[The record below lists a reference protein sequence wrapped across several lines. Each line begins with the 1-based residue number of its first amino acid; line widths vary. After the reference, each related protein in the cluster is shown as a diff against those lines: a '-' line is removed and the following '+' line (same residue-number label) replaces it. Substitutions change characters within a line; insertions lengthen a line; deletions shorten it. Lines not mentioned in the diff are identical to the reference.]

1 MINSRGYDYR
11 FSDYIANKDIINGI
25 KSFDLHNLKHVDSSL
40 YKSLELILG
49 TTVGNDRY
57 IHDYNQYGIRN
68 IPLTG
73 DTLKYIGDKFKAGL
87 YNLDGDRIYS
97 FLNVLDEQT
106 QQTEHTYVYEVL
118 ASKTK
123 EFNKVRIPVYI
134 DEGNTT
140 TGIVKDD
147 YIKAILNLD
156 IEINYLERKGVQY
169 PADLMYEANL
179 LYNTGTKDYDQISRH
194 IAQSEKQYFREP
206 YMYKGYGDRT
216 GMETSGMDE
225 YTLTPMSYMTNM
237 QRTGKYSKFTRHRNS
252 RGNHSYRTKV
262 EFFNTADGTLKE
274 VSKLLATKREIMT
287 KHELMEM
294 EDYDSRDRINLVTH
308 QDMVWGVTKS
318 MIGSNSRNLGYDS
331 AIQFMYAMTYL
342 QNFPTV
348 YIGFEEEDSQDVY
361 LDNEKTIIDDKG
373 LKRVGFITVTFL
385 NFKELGLHPSQYN
398 TKDMYARTCCDY
410 SDNSRF
416 NIRIAVPKGVPNLM
430 YKGQSVKGSE
440 IILMPGYVEYD
451 NNKFVTAEL
460 GLGPEK
466 PFRVLD
472 DVKHM
477 VIHHGFYTDN
487 TSVLNRIDGSKVN
500 DKDNV
505 LKLYRMA
512 IRNRITKIP
521 YDKNWEN
528 AYDNGFT
535 YDREVV
541 CNFGGWVFPPMRLS
555 AIGYATSNSYDNLG
569 LSTVSYVEYDRPYR
583 IGYTE
588 QYTRQY
594 HGPFGNSLTNIYRK
608 AKEKNGIW
616 CNMQL
621 NYMCARE
628 YVGLQPIFKRLLHG
642 SHANTKSGTIN
653 NS

>member
-1 MINSRGYDYR
+1 MINSWHYDTRIGFYT
-11 FSDYIANKDIINGI
+11 ANKDIMTET
-25 KSFDLHNLKHVDSSL
+25 KSFDLHNLKHADSSL
-40 YKSLELILG
+40 YESLKLILG
-49 TTVGNDRY
+49 TTVGNEKY
-57 IHDYNQYGIRN
+57 IHDYNRYGIRN

-87 YNLDGDRIYS
+87 YNLNGDRVYS

-134 DEGNTT
+134 DEGNTV
-140 TGIVKDD
+140 TGITKDD

-156 IEINYLERKGVQY
+156 IEINYLERKGVRY
-169 PADLMYEANL
+169 PADLKYDANL
-179 LYNTGTKDYDQISRH
+179 MYNTGTKTYDEISRH
-194 IAQSEKQYFREP
+194 IYQSEKQYFREP
-206 YMYKGYGDRT
+206 YMYRGYTDGIERA
-216 GMETSGMDE
+216 E
-225 YTLTPMSYMTNM
+225 YALTPMSYTDID
-237 QRTGKYSKFTRHRNS
+237 RTGRYSKFTRHRNS

-274 VSKLLATKREIMT
+274 VSKLLATKREYMA
-287 KHELMEM
+287 KHELMNI

-331 AIQFMYAMTYL
+331 ALQFMYAMTYL

-361 LDNEKTIIDDKG
+361 LDNEKTIIDNKG

-398 TKDMYARTCCDY
+398 TTAMYARTCCDY

-430 YKGQSVKGSE
+430 YKGQSIKGSE

-477 VIHHGFYTDN
+477 VIHHGFYADN
-487 TSVLNRIDGSKVN
+487 TLVRNRIDGSKVN
-500 DKDNV
+500 DIDNV

-541 CNFGGWVFPPMRLS
+541 CNFGGWVYPPMRLS
-555 AIGYATSNSYDNLG
+555 AIGYSTSNSYDNLSN
-569 LSTVSYVEYDRPYR
+569 STVSYVEYDRPYR

-594 HGPFGNSLTNIYRK
+594 YGQTAVQLTDIYRR

-642 SHANTKSGTIN
+642 NLANTKSGTIT

>member
-1 MINSRGYDYR
+1 MINRRGYDYR
-11 FSDYIANKDIINGI
+11 INDYIANKDTMNET

-68 IPLTG
+68 TPLTG

-140 TGIVKDD
+140 TGIIKDD

-156 IEINYLERKGVQY
+156 IEINYLERKGVQR
-169 PADLMYEANL
+169 PADLMYDANL
-179 LYNTGTKDYDQISRH
+179 IYNTGTKTYDEIARH
-194 IAQSEKQYFREP
+194 AAESDKQYFREP
-206 YMYKGYGDRT
+206 YMYKGYGKNVDKR
-216 GMETSGMDE
+216 E
-225 YTLTPMSYMTNM
+225 YTLTPMSYTDMN
-237 QRTGKYSKFTRHRNS
+237 RTGRYSKFTRHRNS

-274 VSKLLATKREIMT
+274 VSKLLAIKREFMSGY
-287 KHELMEM
+287 EM
-294 EDYDSRDRINLVTH
+294 MDIEDYDSRDKINLVTH
-308 QDMVWGVTKS
+308 QDMVWGITKA
-318 MIGSNSRNLGYDS
+318 MIGSNSRSGGYSNS
-331 AIQFMYAMTYL
+331 ALQFMYAMTYL

-477 VIHHGFYTDN
+477 TIHHGFRSDPTL
-487 TSVLNRIDGSKVN
+487 VLNRIDGSKVN

-528 AYDNGFT
+528 AYDNGIT

-541 CNFGGWVFPPMRLS
+541 CNFGGWIYPPMRLS
-555 AIGYATSNSYDNLG
+555 AIGYATSTTYDNLD
-569 LSTVSYVEYDRPYR
+569 LSTVSYVEPYGPYK

-588 QYTRQY
+588 WYTRQY
-594 HGPFGNSLTNIYRK
+594 YGQTAVQLTELYRK

-642 SHANTKSGTIN
+642 PIANTKSGNIYG
-653 NS
+653 S

>member
-1 MINSRGYDYR
+1 MIGNYN
-11 FSDYIANKDIINGI
+11 YITRQGFYNLNKDIMNNIRT
-25 KSFDLHNLKHVDSSL
+25 FDLYNLKHADSSL
-40 YKSLELILG
+40 YKLLELILG
-49 TTVGNDRY
+49 TTVGNEKY
-57 IHDYNQYGIRN
+57 IHDYNYFNIRN
-68 IPLTG
+68 IPLSG
-73 DTLKYIGDKFKAGL
+73 NTLKFVDTKYKTGL
-87 YNLDGDRIYS
+87 YNLGGDKLYS

-156 IEINYLERKGVQY
+156 IEINYLERKEVYY
-169 PADLMYEANL
+169 PADLKYDANL
-179 LYNTGTKDYDQISRH
+179 TYNTGTKDYDQISRFV
-194 IAQSEKQYFREP
+194 AQSDKQYFREP
-206 YMYKGYGDRT
+206 YMYKGYSDRKGMGDD
-216 GMETSGMDE
+216 GLDMQS
-225 YTLTPMSYMTNM
+225 LTPMSYNDMN
-237 QRTGKYSKFTRHRNS
+237 RTGRYSKFTRHRNS

-287 KHELMEM
+287 KYKLIEI
-294 EDYDSRDRINLVTH
+294 EDYDSRDKINLVTH
-308 QDMVWGVTKS
+308 QDMVWGITKS
-318 MIGSNSRNLGYDS
+318 MIGSNSRNLGYNS
-331 AIQFMYAMTYL
+331 ALQFMYAMTYL

-361 LDNEKTIIDDKG
+361 LDNGKTIIDDKG

-430 YKGQSVKGSE
+430 YKGQSIKGSE

-512 IRNRITKIP
+512 IRNCITKIP

-528 AYDNGFT
+528 AYDIGFA

-541 CNFGGWVFPPMRLS
+541 CNFGGWVYPPMRLS

-569 LSTVSYVEYDRPYR
+569 LSTVSYVEPDRPYR

-588 QYTRQY
+588 WYTRQY
-594 HGPFGNSLTNIYRK
+594 PGPFRNSLTDIYRK

-642 SHANTKSGTIN
+642 VRANTKSGTIN

>member
-1 MINSRGYDYR
+1 MINSYHYDTRDVFYT
-11 FSDYIANKDIINGI
+11 ANKDNMNET
-25 KSFDLHNLKHVDSSL
+25 KSFDLHNIKHTNSSL

-49 TTVGNDRY
+49 TTVGNDKY
-57 IHDYNQYGIRN
+57 VHDYNQYGIRN

-73 DTLKYIGDKFKAGL
+73 DTLKYIGDKLKAGF
-87 YNLDGDRIYS
+87 YNLDRDRVYS

-156 IEINYLERKGVQY
+156 IEINYLERKEVRY
-169 PADLMYEANL
+169 PADLRYDANL
-179 LYNTGTKDYDQISRH
+179 LYNTGTKDYDQISQFV
-194 IAQSEKQYFREP
+194 AQSDKQYFREP
-206 YMYKGYGDRT
+206 YVYKGYSDRKGMGDD
-216 GMETSGMDE
+216 GLNSQS
-225 YTLTPMSYMTNM
+225 LTPMSYMTNM
-237 QRTGKYSKFTRHRNS
+237 YRTGKYSKFTRHRNS

-274 VSKLLATKREIMT
+274 VSKLLAIEKEFMKPGTEIT
-287 KHELMEM
+287 DIV
-294 EDYDSRDRINLVTH
+294 DYDSRDRINLVTH

-318 MIGSNSRNLGYDS
+318 MIGSNSNNRGYDN
-331 AIQFMYAMTYL
+331 ALQFMYVMTYL

-416 NIRIAVPKGVPNLM
+416 NIRIAVPKGVPNLI
-430 YKGQSVKGSE
+430 YKGQSIKGSE

-451 NNKFVTAEL
+451 NNKFITTEL

-477 VIHHGFYTDN
+477 VIHCGFQNN
-487 TSVLNRIDGSKVN
+487 TALLNRIDGSKVD
-500 DKDNV
+500 DKDNA
-505 LKLYRMA
+505 LKLFRMA
-512 IRNRITKIP
+512 IRNRISNIP
-521 YDKNWEN
+521 YNKNWLN

-535 YDREVV
+535 FDREVV

-555 AIGYATSNSYDNLG
+555 AIGYATSHTYDNLG
-569 LSTVSYVEYDRPYR
+569 LSTVSYIEYDRPYR

-594 HGPFGNSLTNIYRK
+594 HGPMAEPLTNLYRR

-616 CNMQL
+616 FNMQL

-628 YVGLQPIFKRLLHG
+628 YVGLQPIFKRILHG
-642 SHANTKSGTIN
+642 QIVNTKSGARYE
-653 NS
+653 

>member
-1 MINSRGYDYR
+1 MIGNRN
-11 FSDYIANKDIINGI
+11 YITRHGFYNLNKDIMNNIGT
-25 KSFDLHNLKHVDSSL
+25 FDLHNLKHVDSSL

-49 TTVGNDRY
+49 TTVGNEKY
-57 IHDYNQYGIRN
+57 IHNYNRFNIRN
-68 IPLTG
+68 IPLNG
-73 DTLKYIGDKFKAGL
+73 NTLKFVDTKYKTGL
-87 YNLDGDRIYS
+87 YNFDGDKLYS

-156 IEINYLERKGVQY
+156 IEINYLERKEVQR
-169 PADLMYEANL
+169 PADLMYDANL
-179 LYNTGTKDYDQISRH
+179 IYNTGTKTYAEIARH
-194 IAQSEKQYFREP
+194 AAESDKQYFREP
-206 YMYKGYGDRT
+206 YMYKGYGKNVDKQ
-216 GMETSGMDE
+216 E
-225 YTLTPMSYMTNM
+225 YTLTPMSYIDMN
-237 QRTGKYSKFTRHRNS
+237 RTGRYSKFTRHRNS

-287 KHELMEM
+287 KYELMEI
-294 EDYDSRDRINLVTH
+294 EDYDSRDKINLVTH
-308 QDMVWGVTKS
+308 QDMVWGITKS
-318 MIGSNSRNLGYDS
+318 MIGSNSRSRGYDS
-331 AIQFMYAMTYL
+331 ALQFMYAMTYL

-398 TKDMYARTCCDY
+398 TSDMYARTCCDY

-430 YKGQSVKGSE
+430 YKGQSIKGSE

-477 VIHHGFYTDN
+477 VIHHGFYADN
-487 TSVLNRIDGSKVN
+487 TSVLSRIDGSKVN

-528 AYDNGFT
+528 AYDNGFA

-541 CNFGGWVFPPMRLS
+541 CNFGGWVYPPMRLS

-569 LSTVSYVEYDRPYR
+569 LSTVSYVEPDRPYR
-583 IGYTE
+583 IGYTAW
-588 QYTRQY
+588 YARQY
-594 HGPFGNSLTNIYRK
+594 HGQTAVQLTDIYRK

-642 SHANTKSGTIN
+642 THANTKSGTIN

>member
-1 MINSRGYDYR
+1 MINNNN
-11 FSDYIANKDIINGI
+11 YITRSGFYNLNKDTMNNIGI
-25 KSFDLHNLKHVDSSL
+25 FDLHNLKHVNSSL

-49 TTVGNDRY
+49 TTVGNEKY
-57 IHDYNQYGIRN
+57 IHDYNYFNIRN
-68 IPLTG
+68 IPLSG
-73 DTLKYIGDKFKAGL
+73 NTLKFVDTKYKTGL
-87 YNLDGDRIYS
+87 YNLNGDKLYS

-156 IEINYLERKGVQY
+156 IEINYLERKGVQR
-169 PADLMYEANL
+169 PADLRYDANL
-179 LYNTGTKDYDQISRH
+179 TYNTGTKDYVKIARFV
-194 IAQSEKQYFREP
+194 AQSDKQYFREP
-206 YMYKGYGDRT
+206 YMYKGYSDGKGMGDD
-216 GMETSGMDE
+216 GIDMQS
-225 YTLTPMSYMTNM
+225 LTPMSYNDMN
-237 QRTGKYSKFTRHRNS
+237 RTGRYSKFTRHRNS

-287 KHELMEM
+287 KHELTEI
-294 EDYDSRDRINLVTH
+294 EDYDSRDKINLVTH

-430 YKGQSVKGSE
+430 YKGQSIKGSE

-477 VIHHGFYTDN
+477 VIHHGFYADN
-487 TSVLNRIDGSKVN
+487 ISVLSRIDGSKVN

-541 CNFGGWVFPPMRLS
+541 CNFGGWVYPPMRLS
-555 AIGYATSNSYDNLG
+555 AIGYATSNSYDNLD
-569 LSTVSYVEYDRPYR
+569 LSTVSYVESDRPYR

-588 QYTRQY
+588 WYTRQY
-594 HGPFGNSLTNIYRK
+594 PGPFGNSLTDIYRK

-642 SHANTKSGTIN
+642 SRANTKSGTIN

>member
-1 MINSRGYDYR
+1 MIGNRN
-11 FSDYIANKDIINGI
+11 YITRHGFYNLNKDIMNNIGT
-25 KSFDLHNLKHVDSSL
+25 FDLHNLKHVDSSL

-49 TTVGNDRY
+49 TTVGNEKY
-57 IHDYNQYGIRN
+57 IHNYNRFNIRN
-68 IPLTG
+68 IPLNG
-73 DTLKYIGDKFKAGL
+73 NTLKFVDTKYKTGL
-87 YNLDGDRIYS
+87 YNFDGDKLYS

-156 IEINYLERKGVQY
+156 IEINYLERKEVQC
-169 PADLMYEANL
+169 PADLMYDANL
-179 LYNTGTKDYDQISRH
+179 IYNTGTKTYDE
-194 IAQSEKQYFREP
+194 IARYVAESDKQYFREP
-206 YMYKGYGDRT
+206 YMYKGYSKNVD
-216 GMETSGMDE
+216 EQE
-225 YTLTPMSYMTNM
+225 YTLTPMSYIDMN
-237 QRTGKYSKFTRHRNS
+237 RTGRYSKFTRHRNS

-287 KHELMEM
+287 KYELMEI
-294 EDYDSRDRINLVTH
+294 EDYDSRDKINLVTH
-308 QDMVWGVTKS
+308 QDMVWGITKS
-318 MIGSNSRNLGYDS
+318 MIGSNSRNCGYDS
-331 AIQFMYAMTYL
+331 ALQFMYAMTYL

-398 TKDMYARTCCDY
+398 TSDMYARTCCDY

-430 YKGQSVKGSE
+430 YKGQSIKGSE

-477 VIHHGFYTDN
+477 VIHHGFYADN
-487 TSVLNRIDGSKVN
+487 TSVLSRIDGSKVN

-528 AYDNGFT
+528 AYDNGFA

-541 CNFGGWVFPPMRLS
+541 CNFGGWVYPPMRLS

-569 LSTVSYVEYDRPYR
+569 LSTVSYVEPDRPYR

-588 QYTRQY
+588 WYTRQY
-594 HGPFGNSLTNIYRK
+594 RGQTAVQLTDIYRK

-642 SHANTKSGTIN
+642 THANTKNGTIN

>member
-1 MINSRGYDYR
+1 MIDSYHYDTRIGFYT
-11 FSDYIANKDIINGI
+11 ANKDIMTET

-40 YKSLELILG
+40 YRSLELILG
-49 TTVGNDRY
+49 TTVGNNKY
-57 IHDYNQYGIRN
+57 VHDYNKYGIRN

-73 DTLKYIGDKFKAGL
+73 DSLKYVGDKLKAGL
-87 YNLDGDRIYS
+87 YNLDGDRVYS

-156 IEINYLERKGVQY
+156 IEINYLERKGVRY
-169 PADLMYEANL
+169 PSDLRYEANL

-206 YMYKGYGDRT
+206 YMYKGYSDRT

-225 YTLTPMSYMTNM
+225 YTLTPMSHITNM

-274 VSKLLATKREIMT
+274 VSKLLAIKSEGMKSGSKMMEI
-287 KHELMEM
+287 K
-294 EDYDSRDRINLVTH
+294 DYDSRDKINLVTH

-331 AIQFMYAMTYL
+331 ALQFMYAMTYL

-385 NFKELGLHPSQYN
+385 NFKELGLHPSQYD

-477 VIHHGFYTDN
+477 VIHTGFHDN
-487 TSVLNRIDGSKVN
+487 TTVLNIIDGSKVN

-512 IRNRITKIP
+512 IRNCITKIP
-521 YDKNWEN
+521 YDKNWLA
-528 AYDNGFT
+528 AYDIGFT

-541 CNFGGWVFPPMRLS
+541 CNFGGWVYPPMRLS
-555 AIGYATSNSYDNLG
+555 AIGYSTSNTYDNLS
-569 LSTVSYVEYDRPYR
+569 LSAVSYVEYDRPYR

-594 HGPFGNSLTNIYRK
+594 YGTFGEQLTNMCRK

-628 YVGLQPIFKRLLHG
+628 YVGLQPIFKRLIHG
-642 SHANTKSGTIN
+642 WIVNTKNGTRHI
-653 NS
+653 

>member
-1 MINSRGYDYR
+1 MIGNRN
-11 FSDYIANKDIINGI
+11 YITRHGFYNLNKDIMNNIGT
-25 KSFDLHNLKHVDSSL
+25 FDLHNLKHVDSSL

-49 TTVGNDRY
+49 TTVGNEKY
-57 IHDYNQYGIRN
+57 IHNYNRFNIRN
-68 IPLTG
+68 IPLNG
-73 DTLKYIGDKFKAGL
+73 NTLKFVDTKYKTGL
-87 YNLDGDRIYS
+87 YNFDGDKLYS

-156 IEINYLERKGVQY
+156 IEINYLERKEVQY
-169 PADLMYEANL
+169 PANLMYDANL
-179 LYNTGTKDYDQISRH
+179 IYNTGTKTYDEIARH
-194 IAQSEKQYFREP
+194 AAESDKQYFREP
-206 YMYKGYGDRT
+206 YMYKGYGENGENVDKQ
-216 GMETSGMDE
+216 E
-225 YTLTPMSYMTNM
+225 YTLTPMSYIDMN
-237 QRTGKYSKFTRHRNS
+237 RTGRYSKFTRHRNS

-274 VSKLLATKREIMT
+274 VSKLLATKREIMN
-287 KHELMEM
+287 KYELMEI
-294 EDYDSRDRINLVTH
+294 EDYDSRDKINLVTH
-308 QDMVWGVTKS
+308 QDMVWGITKS
-318 MIGSNSRNLGYDS
+318 MIGSNSRNRGYDS
-331 AIQFMYAMTYL
+331 ALQFMYAMTYL

-398 TKDMYARTCCDY
+398 TSDMYARTCCDY

-430 YKGQSVKGSE
+430 YKGQSIKGSE

-477 VIHHGFYTDN
+477 VIHHGFYADN
-487 TSVLNRIDGSKVN
+487 TSVLSRIDGSKVN

-528 AYDNGFT
+528 AYDNGFA

-541 CNFGGWVFPPMRLS
+541 CNFGGWVYPPMRLS
-555 AIGYATSNSYDNLG
+555 AIGYATSNSYDNFG
-569 LSTVSYVEYDRPYR
+569 LSTVSYVEPDRPYR

-588 QYTRQY
+588 WYTRQY
-594 HGPFGNSLTNIYRK
+594 NGQTAVQLTDIYRK

-642 SHANTKSGTIN
+642 THANTKSGTIN